1 MSVLPLDR
9 PEGGAVMTCT
19 EITERKRAELDAQT
33 ARAEL
38 AHMARVATLGELAS
52 SFAHQL
58 NQPLTAIVA
67 NAQAGRR
74 LMSNGAGSG
83 EVPAILEDIATDALR
98 AGAVILRLRE
108 MLRKDDPRPVSIDV
122 AALLEDVAALVS
134 NDALIREVTVRL
146 SLPPIPLTVHGDRI
160 QLQQAILNI
169 LMNALDAAGDG
180 PAGRLV
186 EVQAR
191 AADGSGVLI
200 EVRDSGPG
208 LPVPVSRVF
217 ETFYTTK
224 PAGMGM
230 GLPIVRTI
238 VDAHGGSVYA
248 ANRPSGGAV
257 VSVRLPLESDRRA

>member
-1 MSVLPLDR
+1 
-9 PEGGAVMTCT
+9 
-19 EITERKRAELDAQT
+19 
-33 ARAEL
+33 
-38 AHMARVATLGELAS
+38 MARVATLGELAS

-58 NQPLTAIVA
+58 NQPLTAMLA

-74 LMSNGAGSG
+74 LMITGAGSS
-83 EVPAILEDIATDALR
+83 EVPAILEDIAADALR

-122 AALLEDVAALVS
+122 AALIQDVASLVS
-134 NDALIREVTVRL
+134 NDALIRGVSIRL
-146 SLPPIPLTVHGDRI
+146 LLPPIPLTVCGDRI

-169 LMNALDAAGDG
+169 LMNALEAASDA

-191 AADGSGVLI
+191 PADGSGVLI

-217 ETFYTTK
+217 DTFYTTK

-248 ANRPSGGAV
+248 ANRPNGGAV
-257 VSVRLPLESDRRA
+257 FSVRLPLESERDA